1 MTFQKTEE
9 GGGCWQM
16 TQYQWTL
23 QTGRIQTRKKSFCGK
38 SCCTYQVVAQAFRN
52 LSYQSLQLL
61 SNDGR
66 VDMIPKLPTMCHVHV
81 CGGCMT
87 RKKTK

>member
-1 MTFQKTEE
+1 MANH
-9 GGGCWQM
+9 
-16 TQYQWTL
+16 
-23 QTGRIQTRKKSFCGK
+23 
-38 SCCTYQVVAQAFRN
+38 VAPIKLWHKHFGH

-61 SNDGR
+61 SNHGG
-66 VDMIPKLPTMCHVHV
+66 VDMIPKLPTMCYVHV

>member
-1 MTFQKTEE
+1 MTTQKTEK

-23 QTGRIQTRKKSFCGK
+23 QSGRIQTRKKCFCGK
-38 SCCTYQVVAQAFRN
+38 SCCTYQVVAQDFEH
-52 LSYQSLQLL
+52 LSYQILQLL
-61 SNDGR
+61 SNDGG
-66 VDMIPKLPTMCHVHV
+66 VDMIPKLSTMCHVHV
-81 CGGCMT
+81 CGGYT